1 MDDATLAARQCASQM
16 ATFAAN
22 IGSAGSV
29 LRPADGVIATVVPSV
44 PNRSLPNSVLYAD
57 AGALTDEVL
66 DELGAAYRRG
76 GRPGMDCV
84 GASRGR
90 CRDIAAGRAR
100 PPARRRADADGGR
113 AGGDGPDAAR
123 AAGMGAA
130 TELGVAGRLNDRAY
144 GMPGDFERL
153 GGAMTDEQT
162 VAWVARVDGEPAG
175 CAGIHVHEGDAEVW
189 MVAVVP
195 EARGRGL
202 SAEILRH
209 ALSAAARAGATT
221 TSLEAS
227 AMGEATYRRLG
238 YRSLG
243 RLGMWEKRTPG

>member
-29 LRPADGVIATVVPSV
+29 LRPAGGVIATVVPSV

-84 GASRGR
+84 GASWGR
-90 CRDIAAGRAR
+90 CRDIAAGARGHQHDAEPMLMAAELAAMDLTPRAQLEWE
-100 PPARRRADADGGR
+100 PQPSWA
-113 AGGDGPDAAR
+113 
-123 AAGMGAA
+123 
-130 TELGVAGRLNDRAY
+130 LLGRLNDRAY

-243 RLGMWEKRTPG
+243 RLGMWEKRRPG